1 VRISLDELKLLGRA
15 IESDEG
21 RLEYETWLTNRGDP
35 RAEILR
41 VERELLA
48 MADRSD
54 PEVRGLRATMRL
66 LLAKVDIDWWDHV
79 SAHARLRN
87 CGLAADQPPRIRF
100 TFRCPNA
107 WESLEPTSDPGV
119 RRCGA
124 CASKV
129 FLCATSEEVTDRAR
143 AGECV
148 AVEQAVAVG
157 VRTKLTRY
165 VTGRPDPNQD
175 WAAAIFGRNDDD

>member
-1 VRISLDELKLLGRA
+1 MRISLDELKLLGRA

-48 MADRSD
+48 ASGRSD
-54 PEVRGLRATMRL
+54 PEVAGLRACMRL

-87 CGLAADQPPRIRF
+87 CGLASHQPPRIRF
-100 TFRCPNA
+100 SFRCPNA
-107 WESLEPTSDPGV
+107 WESLAPTSNPAV
-119 RRCGA
+119 RHCGECAREVFA
-124 CASKV
+124 CASPKE
-129 FLCATSEEVTDRAR
+129 AADRAR
-143 AGECV
+143 AGECI
-148 AVEQAVAVG
+148 AVEQKVAAVARAEV
-157 VRTKLTRY
+157 TRY
-165 VTGRPDPNQD
+165 VTGRPDVDQD
-175 WAAAIFGRNDDD
+175 WADAIFGRNDDE

>member
-1 VRISLDELKLLGRA
+1 VRTSLEELQLLGRA
-15 IESDEG
+15 IGSDEG
-21 RLEYETWLTNRGDP
+21 RLAYETWLTNRGDP

-48 MADRSD
+48 AASRND
-54 PEVRGLRATMRL
+54 PEVAGLRACMRL

-107 WESLEPTSDPGV
+107 WETLAPTSDPTV
-119 RRCGA
+119 RH
-124 CASKV
+124 CAECAREV
-129 FLCATSEEVTDRAR
+129 FLCATPKEVADRAR

-148 AVEQAVAVG
+148 AVEQAVAGAARAEV
-157 VRTKLTRY
+157 TRY
-165 VTGRPDPNQD
+165 VTGRPDANQD
-175 WAAAIFGRNDDD
+175 WADAIFGRNDDA